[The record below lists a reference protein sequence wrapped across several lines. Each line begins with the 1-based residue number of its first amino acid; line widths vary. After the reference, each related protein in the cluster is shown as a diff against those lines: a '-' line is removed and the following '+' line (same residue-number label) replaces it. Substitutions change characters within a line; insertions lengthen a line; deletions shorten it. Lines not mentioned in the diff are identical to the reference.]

1 MDFESA
7 LGYAKKGDAIL
18 FTGAGFSWGAR
29 SSVKPYTVPT
39 AEQFASQLA
48 SAVGVEGNYQLPAI
62 AEYFMKI
69 KGEHELVRVLL
80 ETFSIATVAKHHI
93 DLARVPWR
101 RVYTTNYDNCFE
113 LAASSNDIEWTP
125 LTTDALPQATAR
137 RCVHINGHISHLT
150 VETLRK
156 QVKLTH
162 SSYSS
167 ETFASNQW
175 SQQLR
180 QDITAS
186 RAVFFVGYSMADLD
200 ISRIIYQLPELA
212 DRTFFITSPK
222 SDPVSTSLLDPYGTV
237 LPIGVEEFAAKMVS
251 ASTPEEA
258 PAYSY
263 SWLTKYR
270 PSEKPQKPLDV
281 STHDLILR
289 GIVSDDMLAWAMAE
303 PQSGYIVRRDN
314 IDDMVREIDKG
325 RRWSIVHADLG
336 NGKSILKEQLSYVL
350 TRGGYDVYWD
360 SEFSLNKRDDIKHLA
375 KTKSKS
381 VLMLDADPDRFT
393 TIDMLRSFDFDK
405 LFVVIFLRTT
415 LFQLGER
422 RYEDELPQDFAEHD
436 INSLTDAEV
445 SGFINALDLAGLW
458 GDLSNLT
465 TIEKTNKINVE
476 FERSIQKI
484 ILSIFEHS
492 EVGQRLIKEASS
504 FFSNKDEISSV
515 LILTFILPKI
525 EISPNPTMISDL
537 LGDIDVWKLGRSP
550 DFKKAGEFV
559 RFENGRIRTRSS
571 VLANVLLRSAVQP
584 EFLIETVEKIV
595 RRLATIRRSAPL
607 HHVFT
612 QLSRFPVI
620 EGMID
625 KHPRKRELIIGYFQ
639 ALSDLPAMQGNADYW
654 LHYAMARLSYGDFDV
669 AARFFTAAKKL
680 AEGNFKKTV
689 DVNNHFARLLL
700 DSRIK
705 TDDYDDYFKAFEMA
719 HGILISQM
727 NRENNRHYP
736 YRQAKK
742 YVEFISFRRSRLSQ
756 DEVRQFVVAC
766 RQVKA
771 AIENLTGR
779 LTYASEIAECDRQM
793 DRAIELA
800 QGES

>member
-29 SSVKPYTVPT
+29 SSLKPFNVPT
-39 AEQFASQLA
+39 AEQFASELA
-48 SAVGVEGNYQLPAI
+48 AAVGVEGKYQLPAI
-62 AEYFMKI
+62 AEYFVKK
-69 KGEHELVRVLL
+69 KGEHDLVRVLL
-80 ETFSIATVAKHHI
+80 ETFSIASVAKHHI
-93 DLARVPWR
+93 DLAQIPWR

-113 LAASSNDIEWTP
+113 LAASSSNIEWTP
-125 LTTDALPQATAR
+125 LTTDAIPQPTSR

-150 VETLRK
+150 IETLRK

-167 ETFASNQW
+167 ENFANNQW

-200 ISRIIYQLPELA
+200 ISRIIYQLPELS
-212 DRTFFITSPK
+212 DRTFFITSPTN
-222 SDPVSTSLLDPYGTV
+222 DPVSASLLEPYGTV
-237 LPIGVEEFAAKMVS
+237 LPIGVEAFAASIVS
-251 ASTPEEA
+251 APTPQEA
-258 PAYSY
+258 ESYSY
-263 SWLTKYR
+263 SWLTKYE
-270 PSEKPQKPLDV
+270 PSGKPKKPLDV

-289 GIVSDDMLAWAMAE
+289 GIVSDDMFAWAMAE
-303 PQSGYIVRRDN
+303 PQSGYVIRRESV
-314 IDDMVREIDKG
+314 DDIIREIEKG
-325 RRWSIVHADLG
+325 RKWSIVHADLG
-336 NGKSILKEQLSYVL
+336 NGKSILKEQISYVL
-350 TRGGYDVYWD
+350 TRGGYNVFWD
-360 SEFSLNKRDDIKHLA
+360 SEFSLNKREDLKHLSRSR
-375 KTKSKS
+375 SKS
-381 VLMLDADPDRFT
+381 VIMLDADPDRFN
-393 TIDMLRSFDFDK
+393 TIDMLRSFDFDN
-405 LFVVIFLRTT
+405 LSVIIFLRTT

-422 RYEDELPQDFAEHD
+422 RYEDELPEDFAEHD
-436 INSLTDAEV
+436 VNSLTDTEITKFV
-445 SGFINALDLAGLW
+445 NALDGAGLW
-458 GDLSNLT
+458 GELSNLT
-465 TIEKTNKINVE
+465 ELEKSHKIKVD

-492 EVGQRLIKEASS
+492 EVGKKVISEAAS
-504 FFSNKDEISSV
+504 FFANKDTISRV
-515 LILTFILPKI
+515 LLLTFILPKL

-537 LGDIDVWKLGRSP
+537 LGDVDVWRLGRSP

-584 EFLIETVEKIV
+584 EFLLETIERIV
-595 RRLATIRRSAPL
+595 RGLATARRSGPM

-639 ALSDLPAMQGNADYW
+639 ALSDLPTMNGNADYW

-669 AARFFTAAKKL
+669 AARFFATARKL
-680 AEGNFKKTV
+680 AEGNIKKTV

-705 TDDYDDYFKAFEMA
+705 TDDYEDYYKAFEMA
-719 HGILISQM
+719 HSILISQM

-756 DEVRQFVVAC
+756 DEVRRFIVAC

-779 LTYASEIAECDRQM
+779 LTYASEIAECARQM

-800 QGES
+800 LGEG